1 MRLKEIYLTEDV
13 SSLENRLADLEF
25 AKKQAR
31 DITKDIKYAN
41 MATEI
46 VARISTL
53 AEEYGLKADESLEQ
67 NVFRAKNNLES
78 AVYELE
84 ETFSQAIRSLQNK
97 IDSEQ
102 D

>member
-1 MRLKEIYLTEDV
+1 MVNCCPLLPLCAAQR
-13 SSLENRLADLEF
+13 
-25 AKKQAR
+25 
-31 DITKDIKYAN
+31 
-41 MATEI
+41 MP
-46 VARISTL
+46 
-53 AEEYGLKADESLEQ
+53 LKADESLEQ